1 MLRSKKALWP
11 LSWALAAGLAACGAD
26 DTPGAPDGGT
36 DHAAEAAP
44 DACTPSDEPLDLL
57 GTWTARAWINVYM
70 STPGGGIVHLCPDRY
85 FGVAVITL
93 RVRVHE
99 QTGTAVRH
107 TFNVC
112 RLQMPLVEA
121 AIDPACDARVG
132 MQLSVGPV
140 LTAQWPGIDYPGG
153 AVLGGTSACSP
164 YDAEELVVVF
174 GTDGSIGAR
183 DPLPAWRPGCTV
195 DSASCVEGWDRVAD
209 TDGDVHPGVT
219 LTVESSPEDL
229 IEGEA
234 YTAYRTVD
242 RLVGTA
248 WNSRLILGQVD
259 PAMDY
264 QILDSDVLV
273 SGAPLPTHLVRENIP
288 VFEIPRTGST
298 FALLRADGRHGA
310 DNLDTDD
317 SGEVTCDEILA
328 AESIF
333 APYQP

>member
-1 MLRSKKALWP
+1 MLGSKKALLLLGASVAAP
-11 LSWALAAGLAACGAD
+11 WACAAD
-26 DTPGAPDGGT
+26 DATAPADGG
-36 DHAAEAAP
+36 DDAAADAADDGCP
-44 DACTPSDEPLDLL
+44 ATGEPLDLL
-57 GTWTARAWINVYM
+57 GTWAARAWVGVYM

-85 FGVAVITL
+85 YGVSVITL

-121 AIDPACDARVG
+121 AIDPACDSRVG
-132 MQLSVGPV
+132 MQLAVGPV
-140 LTAQWPGIDYPGG
+140 LTAQWPAIDYPGG
-153 AVLGGTSACSP
+153 AALGGTTACSS
-164 YDAEELVVVF
+164 YVAEELVAVF
-174 GTDGSIGAR
+174 GTDGSVGAR
-183 DPLPAWRPGCTV
+183 DPLPEWRSGCTV
-195 DSASCVEGWDRVAD
+195 DAASCVDGWEHVVDS
-209 TDGDVHPGVT
+209 DGDVHPGVT
-219 LTVESSPEDL
+219 LTVDSDPEDL

-242 RLVGTA
+242 LLRGTA
-248 WNSRLILGQVD
+248 WSSRLVLGAVE
-259 PAMDY
+259 PAIDY

-273 SGAPLPTHLVRENIP
+273 SGAPLPTHLVRDNIP
-288 VFEIPRTGST
+288 VFEIPETGSS

-310 DNLDTDD
+310 ADLDADG